1 MSTHRINGLRVARW
15 TAPVAVGLL
24 ALAAGAGSASA
35 HVTANPGQAQKSG
48 FAKIAFRVPNESSTG
63 ASTNKLEVDLPAAYP
78 VASVSTKPMPG
89 WVAQVTKVKLD
100 KPIKMDN
107 ADITEAVSTVTWT
120 ATDPAA
126 GIGPGQFNEFEVSM
140 GPLPDNT
147 EALIIPAIQSYTD
160 NTVVKWD
167 MPPAASGAPEPA
179 HPAPVVNLVSAT
191 ATAGNASDQHGGTA
205 MGTST
210 SPQDDTARW
219 LGGAGLL
226 VGALGLG
233 VAAGTA
239 LRARRRAGGGAGQA
253 PGGSSA

>member
-1 MSTHRINGLRVARW
+1 MSTHRINGLRLARW

-35 HVTANPGQAQKSG
+35 HVSANPGQATKG
-48 FAKIAFRVPNESSTG
+48 GYAKIAFRVPNESTT

-78 VASVSTKPMPG
+78 VASVSTKPIPG
-89 WVAQVTKVKLD
+89 WVAQVTKAKLD
-100 KPIKMDN
+100 KPIKMHTMDV
-107 ADITEAVSTVTWT
+107 TEAVSTVTWT
-120 ATDPAA
+120 ATDSAA

-147 EALIIPAIQSYTD
+147 DALIIPAIQSYTD

-167 MPPAASGAPEPA
+167 TPPAASGAPEPA
-179 HPAPVVNLVSAT
+179 HPAPVVTLVSAT
-191 ATAGNASDQHGGTA
+191 ATATNTSDQHGGTA
-205 MGTST
+205 MGTSA

-239 LRARRRAGGGAGQA
+239 LRARRRTGGAAGQTR
-253 PGGSSA
+253 GSSA